1 MYSCDKSCNISQ
13 HLGYSDCKCK
23 KELMDSLIEECPK
36 NIDET
41 KLVNITLTENNNGP
55 KLINITIT
63 ENNNGTKLVNITIT
77 ENNNET
83 KLVNTTITKNNNET
97 KSVNITITENEN
109 SHCNSCKVYI
119 VLMIVGIV
127 ISSGVTIYFVYYNW
141 SLIKNNIFC
150 TKFNT
155 HKETII

>member
-1 MYSCDKSCNISQ
+1 M
-13 HLGYSDCKCK
+13 
-23 KELMDSLIEECPK
+23 
-36 NIDET
+36 
-41 KLVNITLTENNNGP
+41 NITLTENNNGT

-97 KSVNITITENEN
+97 KLVNITITENEN

-119 VLMIVGIV
+119 VLMIVAIV
-127 ISSGVTIYFVYYNW
+127 ISTGVTIYFIYYNW